1 MLPVLKIRL
10 IASIRRKQLEV
21 HQSTLFRQHT
31 ADIAANIEGF
41 LDATPAE
48 QIARQTGFIK
58 RSSTKLSADGFINTL
73 MVSESPQSQISLPDL
88 TAILRQSHGIEIS
101 KEALHQRFNPQAVAF
116 LEKILQQALQQH
128 LLREKGSPKL
138 HFPRIKIKDSTKFK
152 LPTDYNGAYRGYGNF
167 SKTNGM
173 ISLQYEYDLVSG
185 HWLSLQLTEGLRN
198 DLTDT
203 EQTTSAITAGDLHI
217 RDLGYVSSSYLKAV
231 VQSKAFFLNRL
242 PPQAGVHTLQGK
254 PLDWNKVLDKAA
266 CQQHLQQEVLLYD
279 TERIPCRLIIERVPD
294 HEFKRRLQNAQARAK
309 SKGWSVSKAY
319 KKRLHYN
326 IYTTNV
332 GADILPA
339 CAVRKTYYLR
349 WQIELVFKT
358 WKSFFDISDVKKVK
372 KERLECQLLGRL
384 LWILLNWSLFS
395 RLNRHVAQMGQ
406 AVSLIMFFKRSLQF
420 AYSLR
425 MVLLNKLSI
434 VEWLE
439 NTYLPLVIDCV
450 CSPPKGKHTHFQ
462 TLEINKKS

>member
-1 MLPVLKIRL
+1 MPVCKIRL
-10 IASIRRKQLEV
+10 IACIRRKQLKV
-21 HQSTLFRQHT
+21 CHSTLFKQHA

-48 QIARQTGFIK
+48 KIARETGFIK
-58 RSSTKLSADGFINTL
+58 RSSTKLTADGFINTL
-73 MVSESPQSQISLPDL
+73 MISERPQSQISLPDL
-88 TAILRQSHGIEIS
+88 SAALRQSHGIAIS

-128 LLREKGSPKL
+128 LLREKDAPKL

-185 HWLSLQLTEGLRN
+185 HWLSLQLTDGLRN

-203 EQTTSAITAGDLHI
+203 GQTTSAITAGDLHI
-217 RDLGYVSSSYLKAV
+217 RDLGYISPTYLKAIA
-231 VQSKAFFLNRL
+231 QSKAFFLNRL
-242 PPQAGVHTLQGK
+242 HPHAGVYTLQGK
-254 PLDWNKVLDKAA
+254 PLDWNKVLDRAA
-266 CQQHLQQEVLLYD
+266 RQEHLQQEVLIYD
-279 TERIPCRLIIERVPD
+279 KERIPCRLIIERVPD
-294 HEFKRRLQNAQARAK
+294 HEFKRRLQNAQAKAK
-309 SKGWSVSKAY
+309 SRGWGVSKEH
-319 KKRLHYN
+319 KKKLHYN

-332 GADILPA
+332 AADILPA
-339 CAVRKTYYLR
+339 REVRKTYYLR
-349 WQIELVFKT
+349 WQIELIFKT
-358 WKSFFDISDVKKVK
+358 WKSFFDISEVKKVK

-395 RLNRHVAQMGQ
+395 RLNKHVAQVGQ
-406 AVSLIMFFKRSLQF
+406 AVSLIMFFKRSIQF
-420 AYSLR
+420 AYTLR

-434 VEWLE
+434 SEWLG

-462 TLEINKKS
+462 SLQINIKN

>member
-1 MLPVLKIRL
+1 MPVFKIRL
-10 IASIRRKQLEV
+10 IACIRRKQLEV
-21 HQSTLFRQHT
+21 CQSPLFAQHA

-48 QIARQTGFIK
+48 KIARETGFIK
-58 RSSTKLSADGFINTL
+58 RSSTKLTADGFINTL
-73 MVSESPQSQISLPDL
+73 MISESPQSQISLPDL
-88 TAILRQSHGIEIS
+88 TAALRQSHGIKIT

-116 LEKILQQALQQH
+116 LEKILQQALRQH
-128 LLREKGSPKL
+128 LLREKDCPKL
-138 HFPRIKIKDSTKFK
+138 HFPHIKIKDSTKFK

-185 HWLSLQLTEGLRN
+185 HWLSLQLTDGLRN

-217 RDLGYVSSSYLKAV
+217 RDLGYISSAYLKAV

-242 PPQAGVHTLQGK
+242 PPQAGVYTLQGK
-254 PLDWNKVLDKAA
+254 PLDWNKVFDRAA
-266 CQQHLQQEVLLYD
+266 RQQHLQQEVLIYD
-279 TERIPCRLIIERVPD
+279 KERIPCRLIIERVAD
-294 HEFKRRLQNAQARAK
+294 HEFKRRLKNAQAKAK
-309 SKGWSVSKAY
+309 SRGWGVSKEH
-319 KKRLHYN
+319 KKKLHYN
-326 IYTTNV
+326 SYTTNV
-332 GADILPA
+332 AADILPA
-339 CAVRKTYYLR
+339 REVRKTYYLR

-358 WKSFFDISDVKKVK
+358 WKSFFDISEVKKVK

-395 RLNRHVAQMGQ
+395 RLNKHVAQMGQ

-420 AYSLR
+420 AYTLR
-425 MVLLNKLSI
+425 RVLFNKLSI
-434 VEWLE
+434 SEWLE
-439 NTYLPLVIDCV
+439 NTYLPLVIDCL
-450 CSPPKGKHTHFQ
+450 CAAPKGKHTHFKS
-462 TLEINKKS
+462 LVINKKN